1 MKLKNPLF
9 LFAILLLFW
18 ILLSNTLALE
28 MLLPGIFLIVII
40 IGIFCRNCKV
50 FDEAKV
56 TPRAFYYTFIYIF
69 VFLFELIKSNL
80 DVARRVI
87 SPSLPINPGI
97 VEAKTKIKS
106 PMGRMILANSIT
118 LTPGTFTVEIQDDV
132 FFIHCIDICEEDTEE
147 LSKQIIRRFE
157 KYLEEIYD

>member
-1 MKLKNPLF
+1 MKLKNPIF

-18 ILLSNTLALE
+18 VLLTNTLALE
-28 MLLPGIFLIVII
+28 FLIPGILLIFVILAL
-40 IGIFCRNCKV
+40 FCRKCKV
-50 FDEAKV
+50 FDEAKL
-56 TPRAFYYTFIYIF
+56 TPKAFAYTFVYIF
-69 VFLFELIKSNL
+69 VFLWELIKSNL

-118 LTPGTFTVEIQDDV
+118 LTPGTFTVEIEDDT
-132 FFIHCIDICEEDTEE
+132 FYIHCIDVCEEDTDEMAH
-147 LSKQIIRRFE
+147 KIIRRFE
-157 KYLEEIYD
+157 KFLEEIYD